1 MFFGGLAI
9 WFLGGSVSLMSRQFQ
24 TMTLRPD
31 VWNAQLAFD
40 VLSAF
45 FLMVGG
51 AALIST
57 LAPAIIHKR

>member
-1 MFFGGLAI
+1 M
-9 WFLGGSVSLMSRQFQ
+9 SLMSRQFQ